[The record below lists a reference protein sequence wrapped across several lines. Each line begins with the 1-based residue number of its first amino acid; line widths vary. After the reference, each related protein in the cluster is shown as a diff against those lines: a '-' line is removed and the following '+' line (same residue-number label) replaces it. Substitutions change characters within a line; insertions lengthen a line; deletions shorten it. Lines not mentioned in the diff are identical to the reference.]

1 MIDAGL
7 YIAYVLLILATV
19 TAIILPVVNAVKTP
33 GALMKSLIGVGFLVV
48 LFGISYALSG
58 SSVSADNAARGITE
72 TTSKLIGAGLTM
84 LYLSL
89 ILAFVALVY
98 SEISKALK

>member
-7 YIAYVLLILATV
+7 YIAYVLFIIAAAS
-19 TAIILPVVNAVKTP
+19 AIILPMVNAVKTP
-33 GALMKSLIGVGFLVV
+33 GALVKSLVGVGVLVV

-58 SSVSADNAARGITE
+58 SNVSSDHAAMGITE
-72 TTSKLIGAGLTM
+72 NQSKMIGAGLTM

-89 ILAFVALVY
+89 GLAVVALIY